1 MSPATA
7 ALRAPTAPWPSPFG
21 NKAVEVVR
29 SSFDLGEA
37 CGPARIGVVLF
48 DEDITTED
56 DLARLRGDDSNVAVH
71 VARMPMPLDHSA
83 AGLARTADDI
93 AAAAATSAASG
104 RRDGLCYSCTTGTR
118 ELGPAGV
125 AEAIGRG
132 RPRVP
137 VATPITGVAKALKA
151 LGAQRISLLAPYSD
165 ELTQL
170 IIDFLS
176 GQGIQVARRV
186 VLEVGAEIDIARVT
200 AASLRAAAAEAM
212 SPQTE
217 ALLVSCTA
225 LRATPLVAELEE
237 TLGVPVLTST
247 QAMWWEA
254 LELAGRPARGI
265 GRIFG
270 PRANRP

>member
-1 MSPATA
+1 M
-7 ALRAPTAPWPSPFG
+7 
-21 NKAVEVVR
+21 EVVR

-93 AAAAATSAASG
+93 AAAAATIAPSG
-104 RRDGLCYSCTTGTR
+104 RLDALCYSCTTGTL

-186 VLEVGAEIDIARVT
+186 VLEVGAEIDIARGT
-200 AASLRAAAAEAM
+200 AASLRAAAAEA
-212 SPQTE
+212 T
-217 ALLVSCTA
+217 

-270 PRANRP
+270 PRANRPQLEL